1 MVLEVLMGD
10 ENSKNNIVN
19 VRLSDEDLERLG
31 RLSEWAKMS
40 RSETIRTLI
49 LEAKNYYISD
59 DKK

>member
-1 MVLEVLMGD
+1 MGED
-10 ENSKNNIVN
+10 NVKNNTIN
-19 VRLSDEDLERLG
+19 VRLSDEDLERLD